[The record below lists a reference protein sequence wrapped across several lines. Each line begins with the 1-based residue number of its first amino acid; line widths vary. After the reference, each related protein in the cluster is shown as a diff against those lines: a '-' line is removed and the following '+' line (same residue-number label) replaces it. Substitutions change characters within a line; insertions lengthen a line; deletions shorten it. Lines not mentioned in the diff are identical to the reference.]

1 MFTETRR
8 LIQKAE
14 EDNSVINIHPL
25 DMTELINELPDSP
38 VDILY
43 AGALVGP
50 KKSYVVIGDKVYF
63 QTTNVPR
70 RPWGHYIQ

>member
-38 VDILY
+38 APYLGTETGHIF
-43 AGALVGP
+43 AGD
-50 KKSYVVIGDKVYF
+50 S
-63 QTTNVPR
+63 NE
-70 RPWGHYIQ
+70 